1 MYLGSMIRLDVIS
14 FHPVLFSISYLVRT
28 DVMEERRICETKFV
42 KSCQPITVTDCMQ
55 VSELRCQVETLNWG

>member
-1 MYLGSMIRLDVIS
+1 MGSMIRLDIMTS
-14 FHPVLFSISYLVRT
+14 FHLILFLISYHVRT